1 MLSSHLLTN
10 HGWKMVP
17 HLAKPVAEAPLIA
30 RQSCKCP
37 VCNVSLKD
45 AKRLE
50 KHINKAHPERPSS
63 SHISSNPSKKNSV
76 TTISYQW
83 AITQPLDKKYSA
95 VVEKFVTEKT
105 LSEIEKEIVT
115 IVNGYD
121 AADTSRQ
128 SLMSGRLILLAHAK
142 KRLAAK
148 SKSSKNKKVAAK
160 GKKNQKCQVTRH
172 YGPIHWR
179 AQDCC
184 LRRFTF
190 LREKIMYRCAPCAK
204 SEAGQLLL

>member
-1 MLSSHLLTN
+1 MEKIICALCNTAVEVTVLSSHLLTN
-10 HGWKMVP
+10 HGWKMAP

-30 RQSCKCP
+30 RQTCKCP
-37 VCNVSLKD
+37 VCNVSFKD

-50 KHINKAHPERPSS
+50 KHINKAHSERPSS
-63 SHISSNPSKKNSV
+63 SPISSNPSKKNSV

-95 VVEKFVTEKT
+95 VVEKFVAEKT
-105 LSEIEKEIVT
+105 LSEIEKEIMT

-128 SLMSGRLILLAHAK
+128 NLMSGRLILLAHAK

-148 SKSSKNKKVAAK
+148 SKSSKNKKVTAK
-160 GKKNQKCQVTRH
+160 GKKTK
-172 YGPIHWR
+172 G
-179 AQDCC
+179 
-184 LRRFTF
+184 
-190 LREKIMYRCAPCAK
+190 AK
-204 SEAGQLLL
+204 SRDIMDQYIGGRRIVVSGGLPSLGKR